1 MYDVQDVSGE
11 RKTAKWAAD
20 WLVKSVTSPEFP
32 LPPADCLMVVLDG
45 GNLSLFDEVVAAFGA
60 ISVRV
65 FAHWC
70 CSHTAS
76 LLMKALSDVSGIGE
90 CIDNARTIV
99 KFIRGHDQPL
109 FLYGEFSSKALVM
122 WVETRFGTNF
132 LVMER
137 IVEVCTQLRQMVADP
152 RWPANRRALTAE
164 GKAAHDKV
172 CAAAAVRCAEAVI
185 YLATANCWRVRV
197 RARAIYYYVFLS
209 ALSRRVPLFFGAPT
223 HFFTRG
229 CAQVTE
235 LIQSDQF
242 FNMLAKILDLV
253 DPMYSMLRTFD
264 SDKPTV
270 GTAHQLW
277 LETHEA
283 CTAWEKTKFD
293 RVHGPR
299 AHGDGKAFEVGGEYT
314 LLSKGSHEYTGRG
327 EEWTVSVLCARALA
341 AAAFVGLGCI
351 FFCTYA
357 FARVCVLFFCVCVC
371 PYFLC

>member
-1 MYDVQDVSGE
+1 MAAADYKLLSVSAVLVSKSVINCLAFSFPRFSSGPLYFLEPPLIFPPRALQAAVMYDVQDVSGE

-172 CAAAAVRCAEAVI
+172 CAAAAVRCVEAVI
-185 YLATANCWRVRV
+185 Y
-197 RARAIYYYVFLS
+197 
-209 ALSRRVPLFFGAPT
+209 
-223 HFFTRG
+223 
-229 CAQVTE
+229 
-235 LIQSDQF
+235 
-242 FNMLAKILDLV
+242 
-253 DPMYSMLRTFD
+253 
-264 SDKPTV
+264 
-270 GTAHQLW
+270 
-277 LETHEA
+277 
-283 CTAWEKTKFD
+283 
-293 RVHGPR
+293 
-299 AHGDGKAFEVGGEYT
+299 
-314 LLSKGSHEYTGRG
+314 
-327 EEWTVSVLCARALA
+327 
-341 AAAFVGLGCI
+341 
-351 FFCTYA
+351 
-357 FARVCVLFFCVCVC
+357 
-371 PYFLC
+371 